1 MTFWKNRA
9 NRILLAVLLLS
20 LALCVGFWF
29 WDISWLLFLPA
40 LPAFCLQLLLCRMDR
55 RKLLR
60 AVPLLLA
67 AAMAVLGF
75 YYAQQPGFGES
86 LFGVILLLG
95 AISPAAGAALAWAA
109 WGFCRF
115 YRRDGNSR

>member
-1 MTFWKNRA
+1 MTFWKNRV
-9 NRILLAVLLLS
+9 NQLLSAVFLLS

-40 LPAFCLQLLLCRMDR
+40 LPAFCLQLLLCRMER
-55 RKLLR
+55 RKPLR
-60 AVPLLLA
+60 AVPLVLA
-67 AAMAVLGF
+67 AAMATLGF

-95 AISPAAGAALAWAA
+95 AISPAVGAVLAWAV
-109 WGFCRF
+109 WGLRRF
-115 YRRDGNSR
+115 WPPR